1 MRKIS
6 IPNTSLTPSALCMG
20 TGDLGGSIDRESSFA
35 LLDAF
40 RGYGGNFLDTAKVY
54 SDWIPGERS
63 RSEKL
68 IGAWLKERGGRAQ
81 IVLATKGAHF
91 DLSTPHIS
99 RVTPADIINDLDAS
113 LVNLQTD
120 WIDLYWLH
128 RDDPARPVGEI
139 LETLQAQ
146 VRAGKIR
153 CYGASNWGAVRLEE
167 ARTYAMQHRLD
178 GFAAVQNLWNLAHVE
193 RSAMADP
200 TIVAMDAELW
210 DFHRRHNLAAIP
222 FSSQANGLF
231 QKLASGGSAA
241 LSPNQQRIYLNPI
254 TERRAA
260 RLHELAAQTGLTVT
274 QIVLGYLLSQ
284 PFPTIPVFSSRS
296 LAQLEDTL
304 TAAEVRLTP
313 EQVEFLE
320 G

>member
-6 IPNTSLTPSALCMG
+6 IPNTSLNPSALCMG
-20 TGDLGGSIDRESSFA
+20 TGDLGGSIDRESSYA

-40 RGYGGNFLDTAKVY
+40 RDHGGTFLDTAKVY

-81 IVLATKGAHF
+81 VVLATKGAHF
-91 DLSTPHIS
+91 DLATPHIS
-99 RVTPADIINDLDAS
+99 RVTPTDIVSDLEAS

-128 RDDPARPVGEI
+128 RDDPTRPAGEI

-146 VRAGKIR
+146 VQAGKIR
-153 CYGASNWGAVRLEE
+153 SYGASNWGLARLEE
-167 ARTYAMQHRLD
+167 ARAYAIQHKLD

-193 RSAMADP
+193 RGAMADQ

-210 DFHRRHNLAAIP
+210 KFHHRHNLAAIP
-222 FSSQANGLF
+222 FSSQANGVF
-231 QKLASGGSAA
+231 QKLAAGGPAA
-241 LSPNQQRIYLNPI
+241 LRPNLQKVYLNPV
-254 TERRAA
+254 TDQRAD
-260 RLHELAAQTGLTVT
+260 RLRELSAQTGLTLT
-274 QIVLGYLLSQ
+274 QLVLGYLLSQ
-284 PFPTIPVFSSRS
+284 PFPTIPVFSARNLS
-296 LAQLEDTL
+296 QLEDTL

-313 EQVEFLE
+313 EQVRFLE